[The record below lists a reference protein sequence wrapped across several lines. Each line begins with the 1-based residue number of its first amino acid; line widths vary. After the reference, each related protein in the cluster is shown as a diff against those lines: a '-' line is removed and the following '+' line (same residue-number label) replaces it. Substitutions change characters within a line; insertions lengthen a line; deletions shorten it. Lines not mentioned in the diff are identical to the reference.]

1 MHSGPAYRT
10 LGSKN
15 LSLVE
20 KFGDLEHMAP
30 FPGSELLELTT
41 LPGAFHDIK
50 IELDDLGRSRR
61 IPEPLLGYRNMQVHG
76 SEIGD
81 LLPQLGL
88 GQAHIPQQQECM
100 CSQKA
105 HWEVMRERD
114 SMESHVP
121 QQQPCVNTRSC
132 EPDAAILCGLY
143 ATKSLLSELHV
154 SGNSTLVPIPC

>member
-1 MHSGPAYRT
+1 MRSGPTYRT

-15 LSLVE
+15 LSLVV
-20 KFGDLEHMAP
+20 KFGDLERMAP
-30 FPGSELLELTT
+30 FPGGELLELTT
-41 LPGAFHDIK
+41 LQGAFHGIEV
-50 IELDDLGRSRR
+50 ELDDFGRSRR
-61 IPEPLLGYRNMQVHG
+61 IPEPLLGYWNMQVHG

-105 HWEVMRERD
+105 HLEVMRDRD

-132 EPDAAILCGLY
+132 EPDAILCGLD
-143 ATKSLLSELHV
+143 AMKSLLSELHV
-154 SGNSTLVPIPC
+154 SGNSTLAPTPC

>member
-15 LSLVE
+15 LSLVV
-20 KFGDLEHMAP
+20 KFGELEHMAP

-41 LPGAFHDIK
+41 LQKSFHDIEV
-50 IELDDLGRSRR
+50 ELYDLGRSRR
-61 IPEPLLGYRNMQVHG
+61 IPEPLLKYCNIQVHG
-76 SEIGD
+76 SEIGH

-105 HWEVMRERD
+105 HLEVMRERD

-132 EPDAAILCGLY
+132 EPDAILCGLN

-154 SGNSTLVPIPC
+154 SGNSTLGPIPC